1 MLGQNRRTQS
11 FTKLKTAME
20 NDILARFPTIATHI
34 NAINIDN
41 ARMSPLSADIK
52 SAGIGFAV
60 DSKVCAKEA
69 LPFGVNAQKAMRTEV
84 SDATKAYID
93 TQMDSLMKSGKTEAE
108 AHKIVQDSLEPVMGF
123 DPATRQYVVSARAPK
138 NSIAGAN
145 NDSLL
150 EQTSIPMWNIGWL
163 TKILKQPFATSHA
176 KNLVSVES
184 FNNPWADVIGM
195 FKESFEGYGKLSNVA
210 RGNFKQ
216 NNSNPVTNEASQIV
230 DEVFNISVDY
240 ESDIMEDI
248 KAKQSGNFVTGQIKA
263 DREKYAMMV
272 LDRMQDALI
281 YYGSDEAGIDGLAD
295 VATVQVYDGTP
306 LYDIFTSQTS
316 TTRGSDIV
324 RAMNK
329 LIGDFLRQNHYMA
342 REVMINCSEYVF
354 QALTQTVYSDVYN
367 PASPLQI
374 LQGNFKGRNELDG
387 GLVQVKYTIVSDT
400 MLNPSVTG
408 GEQNPFNP
416 EKADYLF
423 ITVPKIEDAL
433 SGVQDSLIIHP
444 ELLKSYVV
452 PALWQRN
459 GLLYTMYKRLGGV
472 IAPVEGTV
480 LCVKGFGYRE
490 D

>member
-263 DREKYAMMV
+263 DRERYAMMV

-281 YYGSDEAGIDGLAD
+281 YFGSDEAGIDGLAD
-295 VATVQVYDGTP
+295 VAVVETYQGTP
-306 LYDIFTSQTS
+306 LYDILSDSS
-316 TTRGSDIV
+316 TTKGADIV
-324 RAMNK
+324 LAMNK
-329 LIGDFLRQNHYMA
+329 IIGDFLRENHYMA
-342 REVMINCSEYVF
+342 RKVVINVSEYVF
-354 QALTQTVYSDVYN
+354 QALTQTVYSDQFN
-367 PASPLQI
+367 PETPLKI
-374 LQGNFKGRNELDG
+374 LTGNFNVRNQLDG
-387 GLVQVKYTIVSDT
+387 GLVSVAYEIVSDT
-400 MLNPSVTG
+400 MLNPSIVG

-416 EKADYLF
+416 EAMDYCF
-423 ITVPKIEDAL
+423 ITVPTIEDAL

-459 GLLYTMYKRLGGV
+459 GLLYTMYKRIGGV

-480 LCVKGFGYRE
+480 KVIKGLGYQG
-490 D
+490 

>member
-1 MLGQNRRTQS
+1 MLGNKKEVS
-11 FTKLKTAME
+11 YKKLKTAME
-20 NDILARFPTIATHI
+20 NDILNRFPTIAQHI
-34 NAINIDN
+34 NAINIDKN
-41 ARMSPLSADIK
+41 HFSGDLR
-52 SAGIGFAV
+52 SAGFAINT
-60 DSKVCAKEA
+60 DSNVCSKEA
-69 LPFGVNAQKAMRTEV
+69 LPKGYIAQKAIRTEI

-93 TQMDSLMKSGKTEAE
+93 KQMDSLMKSGLSEAE
-108 AHKIVQDSLEPVMGF
+108 AHKKVQDSLEPVMGY
-123 DPATRQYVVSARAPK
+123 DTKAQQYVIGVRAPVK
-138 NSIAGAN
+138 DSAN
-145 NDSLL
+145 KDSLL

-163 TKILKQPFATSHA
+163 TKIIKQPFATSYA

-184 FNNPWADVIGM
+184 FSNPFADVIGL

-230 DEVFNISVDY
+230 DEVYNISVDY
-240 ESDIMEDI
+240 ESDVMEDI
-248 KAKQSGNFVTGQIKA
+248 KAKQAGNFVTGQIKA

-281 YYGSDEAGIDGLAD
+281 YFGSDEAGIDGLAD
-295 VATVQVYDGTP
+295 VATVEAYTGTP
-306 LYDIFTSQTS
+306 LYDIFTSTTS

-329 LIGDFLRQNHYMA
+329 VIGDFLRENHYMA
-342 REVMINCSEYVF
+342 RKVVINVSEYVF

-387 GLVQVKYTIVSDT
+387 GLVQVEYTIVSDT
-400 MLNPSVTG
+400 MLNPSVPS
-408 GEQNPFNP
+408 GEKNPFNP
-416 EKADYLF
+416 NSYDYMF
-423 ITVPKIEDAL
+423 ITVPKVEDAM
-433 SGVQDSLIIHP
+433 GVQDSLIIHP

-452 PALWQRN
+452 PALWQRS
-459 GLLYTMYKRLGGV
+459 GILYTMYKRIGGV

-480 LCVKGFGYRE
+480 KVITGFGYNHA
-490 D
+490 

>member
-1 MLGQNRRTQS
+1 MLGQTNKVS
-11 FTKLKTAME
+11 YTKLKTAME
-20 NDILARFPTIATHI
+20 NDIMNRFPAISQHI
-34 NAINIDN
+34 SAINIDKN
-41 ARMSPLSADIK
+41 HISGDIR
-52 SAGIGFAV
+52 SAGLGMAM

-69 LPFGVNAQKAMRTEV
+69 LPLGVNPQKAIRTEI
-84 SDATKAYID
+84 SDATKKYID
-93 TQMDSLMKSGKTEAE
+93 TQMDSLMKSGMSEDE
-108 AHKIVQDSLEPVMGF
+108 AHKKVQDSLEPVMGF
-123 DPATRQYVVSARAPK
+123 DPVTKQYVISARAPK
-138 NSIAGAN
+138 AESVIVGAN
-145 NDSLL
+145 KDSLL

-163 TKILKQPFATSHA
+163 TKIIKQPFATSHA

-184 FNNPWADVIGM
+184 FNNPWADVIGL

-240 ESDIMEDI
+240 ESDVMEDI
-248 KAKQSGNFVTGQIKA
+248 KAKQAGNFITGQIKS

-295 VATVQVYDGTP
+295 VATVEAYTGTP
-306 LYDIFTSQTS
+306 LYDIFTSATS

-329 LIGDFLRQNHYMA
+329 VIGDFLRENHYMA
-342 REVMINCSEYVF
+342 RKVVINVSEYVF

-387 GLVQVKYTIVSDT
+387 GLVSVAYEIVSDT
-400 MLNPSVTG
+400 MLNPSVTS

-416 EKADYLF
+416 NHYDYMFL
-423 ITVPKIEDAL
+423 TTPTIEDAM
-433 SGVQDSLIIHP
+433 GTQDSLIIHP

-452 PALWQRN
+452 PAMWQRQ
-459 GLLYTMYKRLGGV
+459 GLLYTMYKRIGGV

-480 LCVKGFGYRE
+480 KVVTGFGYAE
-490 D
+490 N

>member
-1 MLGQNRRTQS
+1 MLGNTKKVS
-11 FTKLKTAME
+11 YTKLKTAME
-20 NDILARFPTIATHI
+20 NDIMNRFPAISQHI
-34 NAINIDN
+34 SAINIDKN
-41 ARMSPLSADIK
+41 HLSGDIQC
-52 SAGIGFAV
+52 AGLGMAM

-69 LPFGVNAQKAMRTEV
+69 LPLGVNPQKAIRTEI
-84 SDATKAYID
+84 SDATKRYID
-93 TQMDSLMKSGKTEAE
+93 TQMDSLMKAGMTEAE
-108 AHKIVQDSLEPVMGF
+108 AHKKVQDSLEPMMGF
-123 DPATRQYVVSARAPK
+123 DPAAKQYVVSARAPK
-138 NSIAGAN
+138 SSLIAGAN
-145 NDSLL
+145 KDSLL

-163 TKILKQPFATSHA
+163 TKIIKQPFATSHA

-184 FNNPWADVIGM
+184 FNNPWADVIGL

-248 KAKQSGNFVTGQIKA
+248 KAKQSGNFVTNQIKA

-281 YYGSDEAGIDGLAD
+281 YFGSDEAGIDGLAD
-295 VATVQVYDGTP
+295 VATVEAYTGTP
-306 LYDIFTSQTS
+306 LYDIFTSKTS

-324 RAMNK
+324 RAMQK
-329 LIGDFLRQNHYMA
+329 VVGDFLRENHYMA
-342 REVMINCSEYVF
+342 RKVKINVSEYVF

-374 LQGNFKGRNELDG
+374 IQGNFNVRNQLDG
-387 GLVQVKYTIVSDT
+387 GLVSVAYEIVSDT

-416 EKADYLF
+416 NHYDYMF
-423 ITVPKIEDAL
+423 ITVPTIEDAM
-433 SGVQDSLIIHP
+433 GTQDSLIIHP

-452 PALWQRN
+452 PALWQRT
-459 GLLYTMYKRLGGV
+459 GLLYTMYKRIGGV
-472 IAPVEGTV
+472 IAPVEGTCKV
-480 LCVKGFGYRE
+480 ITGFGYAE

>member
-1 MLGQNRRTQS
+1 MLGQAKKVS
-11 FTKLKTAME
+11 YTKLKTAME
-20 NDILARFPTIATHI
+20 NDILSRFPAISRHI
-34 NAINIDN
+34 QAINIDKD
-41 ARMSPLSADIK
+41 RISGDIR
-52 SAGIGFAV
+52 SAGIGIAC

-69 LPFGVNAQKAMRTEV
+69 LPLGVNPQKAIRYGEI
-84 SDATKAYID
+84 SDATKKYID
-93 TQMDSLMKSGKTEAE
+93 TQMDSLMKSGMSEAE
-108 AHKIVQDSLEPVMGF
+108 AHKKVQDSLEPIMGF
-123 DPATRQYVVSARAPK
+123 DPATRQYVISARAPQK
-138 NSIAGAN
+138 DSVIFGAN
-145 NDSLL
+145 KDSLL

-163 TKILKQPFATSHA
+163 TKIIKQPFATSHA

-184 FNNPWADVIGM
+184 FNNPWADVIGL
-195 FKESFEGYGKLSNVA
+195 FKESFEGYGKLSNTA

-240 ESDIMEDI
+240 ESDTMEDI
-248 KAKQSGNFVTGQIKA
+248 KAKQSGNFVTSQIKA

-295 VATVQVYDGTP
+295 VANVEVYSGTP
-306 LYDIFTSQTS
+306 LYKIFTSSTS

-324 RAMNK
+324 RAMQK
-329 LIGDFLRQNHYMA
+329 VIGDFLRENHYMA
-342 REVMINCSEYVF
+342 RKVRVNVSEYVF

-367 PASPLQI
+367 PSSPLQI
-374 LQGNFKGRNELDG
+374 IKDNFNIRNELNG
-387 GLVQVKYTIVSDT
+387 GLVSVAYEIVSDT
-400 MLNPSVTG
+400 MLNPSVTS

-416 EKADYLF
+416 NHYDYMF
-423 ITVPKIEDAL
+423 ITVPSIEDAM
-433 SGVQDSLIIHP
+433 GTQDSLVIHP

-452 PALWQRN
+452 PALWQRT
-459 GLLYTMYKRLGGV
+459 GILYTMYKRIGGV

-480 LCVKGFGYRE
+480 KVITGFGYAE

>member
-1 MLGQNRRTQS
+1 MLGQTKTRS
-11 FTKLKTAME
+11 YTKLKTAME
-20 NDILARFPTIATHI
+20 NDIVNRFPTIAQHI

-41 ARMSPLSADIK
+41 ARLNPLSADIR
-52 SAGIGFAV
+52 SAGIGMAMA
-60 DSKVCAKEA
+60 SKVCGKEA
-69 LPFGVNAQKAMRTEV
+69 LPFGVDPKKAIRTEI

-93 TQMDSLMKSGKTEAE
+93 TQMDSLMKAGKTEAE

-123 DPATRQYVVSARAPK
+123 DPATRQYVVGARAPK
-138 NSIAGAN
+138 NRIAGAT

-163 TKILKQPFATSHA
+163 TKIIKQPFATSHA

-184 FNNPWADVIGM
+184 FNNPWADVIGL

-240 ESDIMEDI
+240 ESDVMEDI

-281 YYGSDEAGIDGLAD
+281 YYGSREAGIDGLVDVAD
-295 VATVQVYDGTP
+295 VEIYTGTP
-306 LYDIFTSQTS
+306 IYDILNSNSATK
-316 TTRGSDIV
+316 GAEIV
-324 RAMNK
+324 LAMNK
-329 LIGDFLRQNHYMA
+329 IIGDFLRDNHYMP
-342 REVMINCSEYVF
+342 REVKINCSEYAF
-354 QALTQTVYSDVYN
+354 QALTQTVYSDNFN
-367 PASPLQI
+367 PSSPLKV
-374 LQGNFKGRNELDG
+374 LQGNFKGQSELDG
-387 GLVQVKYTIVSDT
+387 GLIQAKYTITSDT
-400 MLNPSVTG
+400 MCNPNT
-408 GEQNPFNP
+408 PFNP
-416 EKADYLF
+416 SNYDMMF

-433 SGVQDSLIIHP
+433 SGVQDSLVIHP
-444 ELLKSYVV
+444 ELLKSYIV
-452 PALWQRN
+452 PALWQRT
-459 GLLYTMYKRLGGV
+459 GLLYTIYKRVSGV

-480 LCVKGFGYRE
+480 KVIEGFGYQG
-490 D
+490 

>member
-1 MLGQNRRTQS
+1 MLGQTKVEYK
-11 FTKLKTAME
+11 KLKTAME
-20 NDILARFPTIATHI
+20 NDIMNRFPAISKHI
-34 NAINIDN
+34 NAINIDK
-41 ARMSPLSADIK
+41 MHLSGDIR
-52 SAGIGFAV
+52 SAGIGIAM

-69 LPFGVNAQKAMRTEV
+69 LPLGVTPQKAIRMEEPSNGVKR
-84 SDATKAYID
+84 YID
-93 TQMDSLMKSGKTEAE
+93 KAMDSLVKSGVSEAE
-108 AHKIVQDSLEPVMGF
+108 AHKRVKDSLIPMMGF
-123 DPATRQYVVSARAPK
+123 DPATKQYVISAKAPEEEAK
-138 NSIAGAN
+138 KLGVM
-145 NDSLL
+145 DSLL

-163 TKILKQPFATSHA
+163 TKIFKQPFATSHA

-195 FKESFEGYGKLSNVA
+195 FKETFEGYGKLSNVA

-230 DEVFNISVDY
+230 DEVFNLSVDY
-240 ESDIMEDI
+240 ESDVMEDI
-248 KAKQSGNFVTGQIKA
+248 KAKQPGNFVTGQIKA

-295 VATVQVYDGTP
+295 VVTPEVWSGTP

-329 LIGDFLRQNHYMA
+329 VIGDFLRENHYMA
-342 REVMINCSEYVF
+342 RKVRINVSEYVF

-367 PASPLQI
+367 PASPIQI

-387 GLVQVKYTIVSDT
+387 GLVQVSYEIVSDT

-416 EKADYLF
+416 NAYDYMF
-423 ITVPKIEDAL
+423 ISVPTIEDAM
-433 SGVQDSLIIHP
+433 GTQDSLIIHP

-452 PALWQRN
+452 PALWQRQ
-459 GLLYTMYKRLGGV
+459 GMLYTMYKRIGGV
-472 IAPVEGTV
+472 IAPIEGTCKV
-480 LCVKGFGYRE
+480 ITGFGYAE
-490 D
+490 

>member
-1 MLGQNRRTQS
+1 MLGQAKKVS
-11 FTKLKTAME
+11 YTKLKTAME
-20 NDILARFPTIATHI
+20 NDILSRFPAISRHI
-34 NAINIDN
+34 QAINIDKD
-41 ARMSPLSADIK
+41 RISGDIR
-52 SAGIGFAV
+52 SAGIGIAC

-69 LPFGVNAQKAMRTEV
+69 LPLGVNPQKAIRYGEI
-84 SDATKAYID
+84 SDATKKYID
-93 TQMDSLMKSGKTEAE
+93 TQMDSLMKSGMSEAE
-108 AHKIVQDSLEPVMGF
+108 AHKKVQDSLEPIMGF
-123 DPATRQYVVSARAPK
+123 DPATRQYVISARAPQK
-138 NSIAGAN
+138 DSVIFGAN
-145 NDSLL
+145 KDSLL

-163 TKILKQPFATSHA
+163 TKIIKQPFATSHA

-184 FNNPWADVIGM
+184 FNNPWADVIGL
-195 FKESFEGYGKLSNVA
+195 FKESFEGYGKLSNTA

-240 ESDIMEDI
+240 ESDTMEDI
-248 KAKQSGNFVTGQIKA
+248 KAKQSGNFVTSQIKA

-295 VATVQVYDGTP
+295 VANVEVYSGTP
-306 LYDIFTSQTS
+306 LYKIFTSSTS

-324 RAMNK
+324 RAMQK
-329 LIGDFLRQNHYMA
+329 VIGDFLRENHYMA
-342 REVMINCSEYVF
+342 RKVRVNVSEYVF

-367 PASPLQI
+367 PSSPLQI
-374 LQGNFKGRNELDG
+374 IKDNFNIRNELNG
-387 GLVQVKYTIVSDT
+387 GLVSVAYEIVSDT

-416 EKADYLF
+416 NHYDYMF
-423 ITVPKIEDAL
+423 ITVPSIEDAM
-433 SGVQDSLIIHP
+433 GTQDSLVIHP

-452 PALWQRN
+452 PALWQRT
-459 GLLYTMYKRLGGV
+459 GILYTMYKRIGGV

-480 LCVKGFGYRE
+480 KVITGFGYAE